1 MSEVRYSFDIV
12 VHARPTSAKLGP
24 TYALRGVELPT
35 LAITAAECSGFERSF
50 EEVAAD
56 LERFERMYFEPD
68 GSFVWVSSNSTGSD
82 STPPWQL
89 DGMLYDRDGRVRHV
103 ELKGSCPSEAF
114 DRIMAVLGLPASAM
128 VFQLTREALFLDDA
142 TFRRYASAGG

>member
-1 MSEVRYSFDIV
+1 MSDDRYSFDIV
-12 VHARPTSAKLGP
+12 VHARPASVQPGP

-35 LAITAAECSGFERSF
+35 LAVTAAGCPGFDRTF

-56 LERFERMYFEPD
+56 LERFERLYFEPD
-68 GSFVWVSSNSTGSD
+68 GSFVWVSSD
-82 STPPWQL
+82 AADPWQL

-114 DRIMAVLGLPASAM
+114 ERFAAVLGRPVSELA
-128 VFQLTREALFLDDA
+128 FQLTREAVFLDDA
-142 TFRRYASAGG
+142 AFRSYASVGN